1 MYSCGYWPEKYRIP
15 KIQPTEFKKV
25 KLKGPSENASILL
38 GREKKAFTGG
48 REREGLVWERGG

>member
-25 KLKGPSENASILL
+25 KLKGPSENASIPV
-38 GREKKAFTGG
+38 GMEKKAIPG
-48 REREGLVWERGG
+48 EGKMEGCS